1 MRLKL
6 SVFLLP
12 WLTALL
18 LLAPSLVVGG
28 PPTQTAC
35 AVTATPSICLP
46 ANGGRSYLSLQNLST
61 SVVVMCTDDGQTPT
75 ATLGYAVP
83 ANYGSVWWDIEP
95 TVPKTVIRC
104 ATASGTSTL
113 IVTEMTQ

>member
-1 MRLKL
+1 
-6 SVFLLP
+6 
-12 WLTALL
+12 
-18 LLAPSLVVGG
+18 
-28 PPTQTAC
+28 
-35 AVTATPSICLP
+35 
-46 ANGGRSYLSLQNLST
+46 
-61 SVVVMCTDDGQTPT
+61 MCTDDGQTPT

-113 IVTEMTQ
+113 VVTEMTQ